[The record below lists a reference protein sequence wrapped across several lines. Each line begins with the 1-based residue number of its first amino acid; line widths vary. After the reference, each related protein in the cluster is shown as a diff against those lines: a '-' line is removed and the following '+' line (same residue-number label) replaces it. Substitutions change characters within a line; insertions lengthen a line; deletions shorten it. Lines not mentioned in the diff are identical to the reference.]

1 MANLGTPYLAAL
13 MERHRAATTI
23 QRMWYGANTRFFQ
36 PRRQQ
41 MEPQPLGHKS
51 LGQNHWFL
59 NNHHEFWS
67 QPEIP
72 KLSNRVTFST
82 LSCSRDNDDYDI
94 TEPTCLKTY
103 TEKPSFHFA
112 KIIDKAFKKEPVE
125 ELFNGPEVDTLL
137 RYDLDNLFQETIAS
151 LEHGQKVPLWDGK
164 TTHIPISEPCQK
176 IVRDCYEQFKQSKIP
191 TFTTEPQVVPDI
203 PPINIDDL
211 DDRFQK
217 LLSKSRQMKKPNI
230 PSSKPPVRQASRNVF
245 GVKLEGQKPT
255 PTRQELD
262 EKLQRIIHLS
272 N

>member
-1 MANLGTPYLAAL
+1 MANLKTAFSSL

-82 LSCSRDNDDYDI
+82 LSRSRDNDDFDI
-94 TEPTCLKTY
+94 TEPTCLKLH

-112 KIIDKAFKKEPVE
+112 KIINKAFKKEPVD
-125 ELFNGPEVDTLL
+125 ELLNGPQVDALL

-151 LEHGQKVPLWDGK
+151 LERGQKVPLWDGK

-176 IVRDCYEQFKQSKIP
+176 IVRDCYEQFKLSQNEIP
-191 TFTTEPQVVPDI
+191 TFTTESQVVPDI

-211 DDRFQK
+211 DARFQE
-217 LLSKSRQMKKPNI
+217 LLSKSRQI
-230 PSSKPPVRQASRNVF
+230 PVNEPLASQGVGTKTVF
-245 GVKLEGQKPT
+245 GVKLKGQKPT

-262 EKLQRIIHLS
+262 EKLQRIIHLH
-272 N
+272 

>member
-1 MANLGTPYLAAL
+1 MANLRTAFSSL

-51 LGQNHWFL
+51 LGHNYWYL

-94 TEPTCLKTY
+94 TEPTCLKPH

-125 ELFNGPEVDTLL
+125 ELFNSPKVDTLL
-137 RYDLDNLFQETIAS
+137 RYELDNLFQETIAS
-151 LEHGQKVPLWDGK
+151 LESGRKVPLWDGK

-176 IVRDCYEQFKQSKIP
+176 IVRDCYEQFKQSGNEIP
-191 TFTTEPQVVPDI
+191 TFTTESQVVPDI

-211 DDRFQK
+211 DARFQE
-217 LLSKSRQMKKPNI
+217 LLSKSRQMSVNEPL
-230 PSSKPPVRQASRNVF
+230 ASQGIEPRTVF

-262 EKLQRIIHLS
+262 EKLQRIIHL